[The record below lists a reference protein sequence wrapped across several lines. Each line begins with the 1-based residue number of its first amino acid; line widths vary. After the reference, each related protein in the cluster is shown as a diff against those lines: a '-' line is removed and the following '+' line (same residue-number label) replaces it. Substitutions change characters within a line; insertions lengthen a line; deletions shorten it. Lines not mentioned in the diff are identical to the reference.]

1 MNKPHPPH
9 SKTPLVQGITYAFSA
24 ARAASA
30 ATDKDAVSGWV
41 RLFYTG
47 EHQAKNGTVQKW
59 TTADLDQMV
68 ANHSRWAAPAVIGHQ
83 PSDGPRYATVKDL
96 KREGENLFGRFHRIN
111 GTFRELVTSG
121 QLPDLS
127 IAAVRDADIGC
138 YLKHVAFLGCEPPAL
153 EGLEPMSQ
161 FSGHQAAQAF
171 EFAMGGESEEFD
183 DCQAEIDLAGCVLSM
198 LEIFSRMRDQLIA
211 DKGVD
216 GADKV
221 IGSWNLDWMRQQA
234 TGAQERFKQEREA
247 YWAKKYASDEPG
259 AANFS
264 KHQGQQEGQTVTTQE
279 QLAAEKQRADAAQA
293 ELAEF
298 KRAQTNAAVTA
309 AVAGWVSQGK
319 VLPHQKAGMAE
330 FCMALHAQPQEFSFS
345 KADGQGQ
352 EKKTPAAFF
361 SAFMDS
367 VKPQVELGKRLPQD
381 GGKGQ
386 IDPNDANAIREAA
399 LEYQKEQSEKGKE
412 VSISMAVQHIT
423 DGLVTRA

>member
-9 SKTPLVQGITYAFSA
+9 SKKPLVQGITYAFSA
-24 ARAASA
+24 AASA
-30 ATDKDAVSGWV
+30 ATDKDLPSGWV
-41 RLFYTG
+41 RLFYAG
-47 EHQAKNGTVQKW
+47 EHQDKTGKIQKW
-59 TTADLDQMV
+59 TIADLDQMV
-68 ANHSRWAAPAVIGHQ
+68 ANHARWAAPAVIGHQ
-83 PSDGPRYATVKDL
+83 PNDGPRYATIKDL

-111 GTFRELVTSG
+111 GTFRDLVTSG

-138 YLKHVAFLGCEPPAL
+138 WLKHVAFLGCEPPAL

-171 EFAMGGESEEFD
+171 EFAMGGESAEFD
-183 DCQAEIDLAGCVLSM
+183 DCEAEINLAGCVLGM
-198 LEIFSRMRDQLIA
+198 LEVFARMRDQLIA

-216 GADKV
+216 EAEKV

-234 TGAQERFKQEREA
+234 TSAQERFQQERRA
-247 YWAKKYASDEPG
+247 YFDKKYASDEPG

-264 KHQGQQEGQTVTTQE
+264 KHHGQEGQTVITQE

-319 VLPHQKAGMAE
+319 VLPHQKTGMAE

-345 KADGQGQ
+345 RADGQGE
-352 EKKTPAAFF
+352 EKKTPAVFF
-361 SAFMDS
+361 SEFMAS
-367 VKPQVELGKRLPQD
+367 VKPQVELRQRLPKD

-386 IDPNDANAIREAA
+386 IDPNDATAIREAA
-399 LEYQKEQSEKGKE
+399 QEYQMEQREKGKE
-412 VSISMAVQHIT
+412 VSISVAVQHIT
-423 DGLVTRA
+423 DSLTPPSA